1 MENNKLKVAIYTRV
15 STEEQKNGYSLKGQE
30 EELKAFAERKGY
42 KVVGVYVDGGHSGKN
57 FNRPDVQRLFND
69 MRNQKFDAILVW
81 KVDRLSKKNRDVL
94 LLIDNELHPRNMR
107 LLVSTCDI
115 DSSNPNGYMFISL
128 LGTFAEYER
137 ALIIERVSSGM
148 QKRAESGKWNGGT
161 LLGYDVVDK
170 TLVIN
175 EEESKI
181 VKQIFE
187 LRASGLGYKAIT
199 HILNKE
205 GKKSKKNNSFSINAV
220 KTILENKTYIGEV
233 NWGTH
238 RNWEAKRRRGKADP
252 ICSAGEHEALID
264 IELWNRVQEVSLMNR
279 DASTNIKNI
288 KCDFILS
295 GVLRCPSCGAGTVM
309 SKTKKRDGSG
319 YHFYYMC
326 QNYHSKGKEVCSS
339 NLIRKELI
347 EEKVLGYINGM
358 ISRVDVVNEVIEHL
372 TNEKHADTS
381 GLLAQIKANKKELK
395 VLTEEL
401 EVIDRDYRN
410 KEITAKTHG
419 RLTKKIEV
427 EIDSIEGMII
437 DLEKQYEKIT
447 STYSI
452 NENVIKQALA
462 NFNELFAEAS
472 NDNKKSLVR
481 SLIKQIEMEP
491 NRKEVKR
498 VVFWFSEGNAFSKN
512 DALPESEG
520 RRTVS

>member
-30 EELKAFAERKGY
+30 EELKAFAERKGF
-42 KVVGVYVDGGHSGKN
+42 KVVDVYVDGGHSGKN

-81 KVDRLSKKNRDVL
+81 KVDRLSRKNRDVL

-170 TLVIN
+170 MLVIN
-175 EEESKI
+175 EDESKI

-238 RNWEAKRRRGKADP
+238 RDWETKRRRGKADP

-264 IELWNRVQEVSLMNR
+264 IELWNRVQEVSLRNR

-295 GVLRCPSCGAGTVM
+295 GILRCPSCGAGTVM

-347 EEKVLGYINGM
+347 EEKILGYINGM
-358 ISRVDVVNEVIEHL
+358 ISKVDVVNEIIEQL

-381 GLLAQIKANKKELK
+381 RLLAQIKANKKELK
-395 VLTEEL
+395 IRTEEL

-419 RLTKKIEV
+419 RLTEKIEV
-427 EIDSIEGMII
+427 EIEHFEGII
-437 DLEKQYEKIT
+437 CELEKQYEKIT

-452 NENVIKQALA
+452 NDSVIKEALA

-472 NDNKKSLVR
+472 NDNKKVLVR
-481 SLIKQIEMEP
+481 SLIRQIEMEP